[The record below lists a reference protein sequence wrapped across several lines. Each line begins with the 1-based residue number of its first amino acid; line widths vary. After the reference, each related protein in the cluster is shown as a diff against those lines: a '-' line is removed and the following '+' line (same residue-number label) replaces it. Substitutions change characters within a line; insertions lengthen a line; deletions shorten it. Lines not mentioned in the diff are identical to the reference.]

1 MRAVRLQAQS
11 ELQVFALPCP
21 LGCKTVHKVRA
32 SDDSTDVSADVE
44 WLANVFGSSDV
55 DLLHKFRSAVLGRPF
70 SRNVRAEERKQ
81 YTAVYWIW
89 PVYSWPNMP
98 PIGLVDRTL
107 ISLLWSVAPQ

>member
-44 WLANVFGSSDV
+44 WLAIVFGSSDV
-55 DLLHKFRSAVLGRPF
+55 DLLHKFRSAALSRPF
-70 SRNVRAEERKQ
+70 SRHVRAEERKQ
-81 YTAVYWIW
+81 YAAVYWIW
-89 PVYSWPNMP
+89 PVYSWPNVQ
-98 PIGLVDRTL
+98 PIRLVDGTL
-107 ISLLWSVAPQ
+107 VSLVWSVAPQ